1 MAQRVERAA
10 GRLDTVAGPSGHE
23 LPAGAGNEARPI
35 GGPGP
40 SLKDSL
46 RVDMLFR
53 ERGFW
58 LFSTGHRLGDMRRL
72 MRQYNRTVN
81 SVYPNGAW
89 FKGGSYGDAIQMAI
103 PVEELNNPK
112 FHGCLDRNP

>member
-1 MAQRVERAA
+1 LLPVPQ
-10 GRLDTVAGPSGHE
+10 DTSFRPVQGTKLGP
-23 LPAGAGNEARPI
+23 LAD
-35 GGPGP
+35 PGP
-40 SLKDSL
+40 SLNDSL

-72 MRQYNRTVN
+72 VRAKNTGGWYGRAIS
-81 SVYPNGAW
+81 SVYPTGAW